1 MFFYNFHILMFL
13 DTKQAKSIPRRRSI
27 LTLSSSKRKP
37 RKVFFHIIKLFLKL
51 IYNKTLGKLWLA

>member
-1 MFFYNFHILMFL
+1 MFL